1 MDEASNPYAPG
12 AGTKPP
18 ELAGRDIILK
28 GARTTIQRVQAGRSF
43 KSFIFIGLRGVGKT
57 VLLNEVQ
64 RIAEELG
71 CKSIH
76 VEAHDGK
83 TLPQLLVPPLKHLLL
98 TLDAMA
104 KATEATRRALRVLR
118 SFVSSVKIKVGD
130 IDIGVGLPPEK
141 GSADSGDL
149 EADLISLFLAVG
161 DAAKS
166 RDSTIVISIDEMQ
179 YLSETE
185 LSALIMAVHR
195 VAQKSLPVLV
205 VGAGLPQLVGQM
217 GQSKSYAE
225 RLFNFPK
232 VGQLDPLDA
241 KAALSEPAHK
251 EGVAYEPA
259 ALETILSVTE
269 GYPYF
274 LQEWGY
280 HSWNI
285 AAGSPISL
293 ANAQAATTTATA
305 NLDQSFF
312 RVRFDRLTPR
322 EKEYLRAMA
331 ELGPGPH
338 RSGDVAEKLGVMV
351 ESIAPLRSNLIRKG
365 MIYSPQHGD
374 TAFTVP
380 LFDQYMKRVMPSMPK
395 RRRKRATP
403 VAKEQS

>member
-1 MDEASNPYAPG
+1 MDEATNPYAPG
-12 AGTKPP
+12 AGTRPP
-18 ELAGRDIILK
+18 ELAGRDEVLK
-28 GARTTIQRVQAGRSF
+28 SARITIQRVQAGRAF

-71 CKSIH
+71 CRTLHI
-76 VEAHDGK
+76 EAHDGK
-83 TLPQLLVPPLKHLLL
+83 TLPELLAPGLRRLLL

-104 KATEATRRALRVLR
+104 KATESTRRALRVLS
-118 SFVSSVKIKVGD
+118 SFISSLKIRVGD
-130 IDIGVGLPPEK
+130 IDVSVGLPPEK

-149 EADLISLFLAVG
+149 EADLTAIFLALG
-161 DAAKS
+161 DATKS
-166 RDSTIVISIDEMQ
+166 RSATVVLTIDELQ

-217 GQSKSYAE
+217 GASKSYAE

-232 VGQLDPLDA
+232 IGQLDPEDA
-241 KAALSEPAHK
+241 RSALKEPATR
-251 EGVAYEPA
+251 EGVKYTKQ
-259 ALETILSVTE
+259 ALDEIIRVTE

-274 LQEWGY
+274 LQEWGFNA
-280 HSWNI
+280 WNI
-285 AAGSPISL
+285 AERSPISEDD
-293 ANAQAATTTATA
+293 ARAATSGATRS
-305 NLDQSFF
+305 LDESFF

-322 EKEYLRAMA
+322 EREYLRAMA

-338 RSGDVAEKLGVMV
+338 RSGDIADKLGVLV
-351 ESIAPLRSNLIRKG
+351 ESVAPLRSNLIRKG
-365 MIYSPQHGD
+365 MIFSPQHGD

-380 LFDQYMKRVMPSMPK
+380 LFDQYMKRVMPDMPK
-395 RRRKRATP
+395 SRAKRT
-403 VAKEQS
+403 K